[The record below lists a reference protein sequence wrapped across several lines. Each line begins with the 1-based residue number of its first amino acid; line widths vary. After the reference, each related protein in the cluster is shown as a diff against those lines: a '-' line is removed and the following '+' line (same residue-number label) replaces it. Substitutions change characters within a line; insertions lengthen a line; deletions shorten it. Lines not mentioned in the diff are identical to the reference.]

1 MLRNALTLF
10 MVLLSSVGAAWAQ
23 TSITLR
29 ADPTPIVEVQINGTP
44 VRLEVDTNAGAYV
57 MMERSVAERLRVR
70 PFPLRRF
77 RVGVDG
83 SDQMLNGRVAY
94 PTLRFANGA
103 EAELTVG
110 IFGVPVS
117 SRADGVIGPGALPY
131 DVVTIELGAP
141 QAGETDIVL
150 PLPDS
155 TEWRGRT
162 EVAGENYVI
171 GLHLERPQT
180 VINRRASRSLDAA
193 GLLETSGALVE
204 TRAVLGL
211 TTAMQPVRTSIT
223 LMGLPLG
230 DTLARIN
237 SPLLGAVEAD
247 AIVII
252 AAPEEGSMPAL
263 FLGGQALSRCS
274 SLRADRGASTLTL
287 RCAR

>member
-1 MLRNALTLF
+1 MLRGALILVF
-10 MVLLSSVGAAWAQ
+10 ALICSVGAASAQ
-23 TSITLR
+23 TALTLR
-29 ADPTPIVEVQINGTP
+29 ADPVPIIEVEINGAP

-57 MMERSVAERLRVR
+57 MMERAVAERLRVR

-83 SDQMLNGRVAY
+83 SDEMLNGRVARS
-94 PTLRFANGA
+94 TLRFANGA
-103 EAELTVG
+103 ETELTVG

-131 DVVTIELGAP
+131 DVVTIVLGAP
-141 QAGETDIVL
+141 QSGETDIVL
-150 PLPDS
+150 PLSDPS
-155 TEWRGRT
+155 EWRGRAQ
-162 EVAGENYVI
+162 VAEEDYVI
-171 GLHLERPQT
+171 GMHLERPQT

-193 GLLETSGALVE
+193 GLLEESGALVE

-211 TTAMQPVRTSIT
+211 TTTMQPVRTSIT
-223 LMGLPLG
+223 LSGLPLG

-247 AIVII
+247 ALVVTGS
-252 AAPEEGSMPAL
+252 AEESSVPAL
-263 FLGGQALSRCS
+263 FLGRQALSRCS
-274 SLRADRGASTLTL
+274 SLRADRRARTLTL